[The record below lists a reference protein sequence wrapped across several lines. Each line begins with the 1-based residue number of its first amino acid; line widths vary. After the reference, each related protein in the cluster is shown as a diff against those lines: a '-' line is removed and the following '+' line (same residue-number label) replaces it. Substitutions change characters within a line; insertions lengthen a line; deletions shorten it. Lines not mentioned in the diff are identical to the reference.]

1 MSVPVV
7 FPGLLNDPLADFSG
21 NAVSGPRKCWL
32 DISEPVHLPYI
43 GIRTADDNHSPTA
56 FSRSRKSFDKLVNV
70 LKGVVEM
77 RRDSES
83 ITTRRGYDV
92 SGFEVSVK
100 GH

>member
-1 MSVPVV
+1 MILWRTSQETQ
-7 FPGLLNDPLADFSG
+7 LA
-21 NAVSGPRKCWL
+21 VLVKCWL

-43 GIRTADDNHSPTA
+43 GIRTAVDNHSPTV

-77 RRDSES
+77 GRDSES
-83 ITTRRGYDV
+83 ITTRSSNDV